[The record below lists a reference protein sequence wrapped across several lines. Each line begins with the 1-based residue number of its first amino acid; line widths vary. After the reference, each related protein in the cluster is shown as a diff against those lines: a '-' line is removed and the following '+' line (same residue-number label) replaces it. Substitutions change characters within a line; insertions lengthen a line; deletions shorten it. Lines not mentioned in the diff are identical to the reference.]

1 MKRVQ
6 ICAMVLLMIA
16 TFAGCDQNETA
27 YGGGDVPPPGAANG
41 TAQAAPLDV
50 NQVAFG
56 IEGMT

>member
-6 ICAMVLLMIA
+6 FCAIVLLMTA
-16 TFAGCDQNETA
+16 TCAGCIQEEPVD
-27 YGGGDVPPPGAANG
+27 GGGGTAPVETTND

>member
-1 MKRVQ
+1 MKRVH
-6 ICAMVLLMIA
+6 ICAMVLLAIA
-16 TFAGCDQNETA
+16 ICAGCNQGEPAGGEPVETN
-27 YGGGDVPPPGAANG
+27 D

>member
-1 MKRVQ
+1 MKRVH
-6 ICAMVLLMIA
+6 ICAMVLLAIA
-16 TFAGCDQNETA
+16 ICAGCSQEEPA
-27 YGGGDVPPPGAANG
+27 GGGGTPVETTND

>member
-1 MKRVQ
+1 MKRIQ

-16 TFAGCDQNETA
+16 TFAGCIQEEPVD
-27 YGGGDVPPPGAANG
+27 GGGD
-41 TAQAAPLDV
+41 TAPIETTNETSQAAPLDV